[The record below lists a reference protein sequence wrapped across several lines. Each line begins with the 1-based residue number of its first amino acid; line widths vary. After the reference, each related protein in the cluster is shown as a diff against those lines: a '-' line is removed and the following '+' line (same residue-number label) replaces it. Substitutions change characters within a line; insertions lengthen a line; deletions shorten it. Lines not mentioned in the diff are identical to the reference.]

1 MFLEYFVELR
11 DFFDKGGAVLFA
23 IFGVLSFMWILI
35 LERIFFFAFRLRDFH
50 SSVLQEWK
58 LRKDKSSWKAHKVR
72 DAMIVSLRLLANKRI
87 SLIRTMVAIC
97 PLLGILGTVA
107 GMIFV
112 FDVITITGTGNAR
125 GMAAGITKATLPTMA
140 GLVASLSGLLC
151 AVRLERAAQRAEEK
165 LQDQL
170 QIDVP
175 QANV

>member
-1 MFLEYFVELR
+1 MLLEHFVELR
-11 DFFDKGGAVLFA
+11 DFFDKGGFVLVAIFAVLT
-23 IFGVLSFMWILI
+23 FMWILI
-35 LERIFFFAFRLRDFH
+35 LERIFFFAFRLKDLH
-50 SSVLQEWK
+50 ASTLQEWNA
-58 LRKDKSSWKAHKVR
+58 RKDKSSWKAHKVR
-72 DAMIVSLRLLANKRI
+72 DALVVSLRLLANKRI
-87 SLIRTMVAIC
+87 PLIKTMIAIC

-151 AVRLERAAQRAEEK
+151 AVRLERAAERAEEK

-170 QIDVP
+170 QIEVP
-175 QANV
+175 KANG

>member
-1 MFLEYFVELR
+1 MLLEYFVELR
-11 DFFDKGGAVLFA
+11 DFFDKGGSVLFA
-23 IFGVLSFMWILI
+23 IFAVLTLMWILI
-35 LERIFFFAFRLRDFH
+35 LERLFFFLFRMKDLHDSTLRDWEAR
-50 SSVLQEWK
+50 Q
-58 LRKDKSSWKAHKVR
+58 DKSSWKAHKVR
-72 DAMIVSLRLLANKRI
+72 DAMVVTMRLLATKRI
-87 SLIRTMVAIC
+87 GLIRTLVAIC

-165 LQDQL
+165 LVDEL
-170 QIDVP
+170 QIDTP
-175 QANV
+175 